1 MLYLQTDI
9 LDLNRPF
16 PFRFLLWSRCSLP
29 QSCMDPD
36 PGLTGIINPHRNIRI
51 PCHIRIM
58 RFECPAVGMAADH
71 DVFDFEM
78 PHGIL
83 KSRRKVPV
91 MRRNT
96 IPNISVCEWAV
107 VCVFR

>member
-1 MLYLQTDI
+1 MNFQSSVPLRIRNQRICAEMLYLQTDI

-16 PFRFLLWSRCSLP
+16 PFRFLFWSRCSLP

-36 PGLTGIINPHRNIRI
+36 PGLTGIMNPHRNIRI

-83 KSRRKVPV
+83 KSRRKD
-91 MRRNT
+91 
-96 IPNISVCEWAV
+96 AGA
-107 VCVFR
+107 